1 MDEKVQAHAQ
11 LALIPDIWPL
21 SLLSARTEKKSFCW
35 WAGPRVGGHEMRVME
50 EQRTRA
56 TGNGMGLV
64 SLEGPRLAIS
74 SNGSLCMNWK
84 LLPSHERSM
93 EVTRQIRI
101 HKAD

>member
-1 MDEKVQAHAQ
+1 MSGGRA
-11 LALIPDIWPL
+11 
-21 SLLSARTEKKSFCW
+21 
-35 WAGPRVGGHEMRVME
+35 GGHEMRVME

-56 TGNGMGLV
+56 IGNGMGLV
-64 SLEGPRLAIS
+64 SLEGPAVAIF
-74 SNGSLCMNWK
+74 SNGSLGMNWK